1 VPLAL
6 LDSILDSVSDSSWT
20 YGVVFLF
27 AMLDAFF
34 PAIPSETAVITAG
47 VLAASGDLLVG
58 VIILCAGLG
67 AILGDNVSFGIG
79 RTVGEPIAK
88 RLFRGDRKRHLD
100 WAERA
105 LDERGPY
112 LIVIG
117 RFIPGGRTAITFS
130 AGLLEMRWR
139 KFIAWDTLA
148 GFVWASYAGM
158 LGYLGGKAFE
168 DEPWKGLVIAFI
180 VAFGIAAGVELYR
193 WRKRRRELARG

>member
-1 VPLAL
+1 VPLAIL
-6 LDSILDSVSDSSWT
+6 ESVLDVVSDSPWT
-20 YGVVFLF
+20 YAVVFLF
-27 AMLDAFF
+27 AALDAVF
-34 PAIPSETAVITAG
+34 PAVPSETAVITAG
-47 VLAASGDLLVG
+47 VLSASGDLLVG
-58 VIILCAGLG
+58 VIILCAAAG
-67 AILGDNVSFGIG
+67 AILGDNTSFGIG

-88 RLFRGDRKRHLD
+88 RLFKGERKRHLD

-139 KFIAWDTLA
+139 RFFLWDVVA
-148 GFVWASYAGM
+148 GFVWASYAGL

-168 DEPWKGLVIAFI
+168 EQPWKGLLIAFV
-180 VAFGIAAGVELYR
+180 VAFGIAGGVEAYR
-193 WRKRRRELARG
+193 WRRKRRELARE

>member
-1 VPLAL
+1 MPLAL
-6 LDSILDSVSDSSWT
+6 LDSVLDAVSDSSWT

-58 VIILCAGLG
+58 IIILCAGLG

-88 RLFRGDRKRHLD
+88 RLFKGERKRHLD

-139 KFIAWDTLA
+139 KFIVWDTLA
-148 GFVWASYAGM
+148 GFAWASYAGM

-168 DEPWKGLVIAFI
+168 EEPWKGLLIAF
-180 VAFGIAAGVELYR
+180 VLAFGIAGGVELYR